1 MLEHEFRSSAEAVK
15 EEPVGSVDQ
24 KGCLITDGPKK
35 RVAIRAIET
44 VFALG
49 IAFSVIY
56 AALVRWLSFI
66 PVGADIG
73 ITVD

>member
-1 MLEHEFRSSAEAVK
+1 MLEHEFRSSAEAAK

-24 KGCLITDGPKK
+24 KGRLITDGQKK

-44 VFALG
+44 GFALG

-56 AALVRWLSFI
+56 AALVRCYHLSRL
-66 PVGADIG
+66 ALAL
-73 ITVD
+73 TSEL